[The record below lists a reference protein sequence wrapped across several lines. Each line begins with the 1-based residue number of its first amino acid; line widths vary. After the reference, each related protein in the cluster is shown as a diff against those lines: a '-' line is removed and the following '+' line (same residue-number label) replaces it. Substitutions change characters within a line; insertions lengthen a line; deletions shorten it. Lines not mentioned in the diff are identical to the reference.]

1 MEGAAAMN
9 VFGYLER
16 VDQDVTLAINSLYS
30 PVSDFIW
37 QVFSNREIWIVMYLI
52 VLVMLFVRLGW
63 KKALVVL
70 GFTILLI
77 TALDQTANLVKYAVA
92 RLRPCWDEY
101 MMDNGLHCLEGRGGF
116 YGFFS
121 GHASLSMAFAV
132 MSYKCFRLDES
143 HTYRAYGAWIFLW
156 AVLVGVSRIFV
167 SKHYLGDVLV
177 GMLVGMLFALLFAWI
192 CRLTVQK
199 LRL

>member
-9 VFGYLER
+9 VFEYLER
-16 VDQDVTLAINSLYS
+16 VDQDVTLAINGVHS
-30 PVSDFIW
+30 PVSDVFW
-37 QVFSNREIWIVMYLI
+37 QIFSNREIWAVMYII

-63 KKALVVL
+63 KRALVVL
-70 GFTILLI
+70 GCMILLI
-77 TALDQTANLVKYAVA
+77 TALDQTANLFKNGFA

-101 MMDNGLHCLEGRGGF
+101 MLDNGLRCLEGRGGF

-121 GHASLSMAFAV
+121 GHAALSMGFAV

-143 HTYRAYGAWIFLW
+143 RSYRAYGAWIFLW
-156 AVLVGVSRIFV
+156 AFLVGFSRIFV

-177 GMLVGMLFALLFAWI
+177 GMLFGMLYALAFFWG
-192 CRLTVQK
+192 CRLLLKK
-199 LRL
+199 LKL

>member
-9 VFGYLER
+9 MFGLLER
-16 VDQDVTLAINSLYS
+16 MDQDVTLAINSLHS

-37 QVFSNREIWIVMYLI
+37 QIFSNREIWIVMYLAVI
-52 VLVMLFVRLGW
+52 VMLFVRLGW
-63 KKALVVL
+63 KKALAVVL
-70 GFTILLI
+70 CTILLI
-77 TALDQTANLVKYAVA
+77 TALDQTANLVKMSVA

-101 MMDNGLHCLEGRGGF
+101 MLDNGLHCLEGRGGF

-132 MSYKCFRLDES
+132 MTYQCFRMDES
-143 HTYRAYGAWIFLW
+143 RNYRAYGVWIFLW
-156 AVLVGVSRIFV
+156 AFLVGVSRIFV

-177 GMLVGMLFALLFAWI
+177 GMLVGMLFALLFAWG
-192 CRLTVQK
+192 CRLLVRK
-199 LRL
+199 LNL